1 MNLPGARLRRA
12 TRADADAIAALHTE
26 SWRSAYGGLLPA
38 HQLGRGLDNERRRH
52 WRAALA
58 RASARDVVLVAD
70 TGRQLIGFVAIWTA
84 APLRPA
90 YVDNL
95 HVHPGQRGTGV
106 GRRLL
111 GEAARRLVACRRR
124 SAYLWVFR
132 ANGDAIGFYRRLGG
146 RILRHACDAFP
157 RARAPT
163 LRIAWRDLRRLAA
176 QARR

>member
-1 MNLPGARLRRA
+1 MSRPSARLRRA
-12 TRADADAIAALHTE
+12 TRADADAIAALHAE

-70 TGRQLIGFVAIWTA
+70 TGRRLVGFVAIWTA

-95 HVHPGQRGTGV
+95 HVRPAQRGTGV

-132 ANGDAIGFYRRLGG
+132 ANGDAVGFYRRLGG
-146 RILRHACDAFP
+146 QILRHACAAFP